1 MKNFIKNMR
10 SLLRAS
16 NKTLYLRRK
25 SRIIIGRAFQKL
37 DKSKLLGENVP
48 YTVLEHF
55 SKDGV

>member
-10 SLLRAS
+10 LLLRAS

-37 DKSKLLGENVP
+37 DKSKFLGENVP
-48 YTVLEHF
+48 YTVLAHF